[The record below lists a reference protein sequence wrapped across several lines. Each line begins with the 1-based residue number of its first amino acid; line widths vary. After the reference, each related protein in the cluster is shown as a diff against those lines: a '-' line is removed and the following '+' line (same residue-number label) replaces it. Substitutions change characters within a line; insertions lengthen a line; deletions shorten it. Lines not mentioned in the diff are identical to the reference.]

1 MRDLSRTKGSKYSI
15 GALLRDCRSDSVHLS
30 ADGAM
35 LILPFRNVANLDRM
49 KEELDSPGARVRDTI
64 ENAIEQTFGTRYA
77 FEVTLAN
84 GNSNA
89 SFGGNAG
96 ANASSGDNGGGGGG
110 RPTRSSVQDSPLVRT
125 AMGMG
130 GRIIND
136 SVDDPQETP
145 N

>member
-15 GALLRDCRSDSVHLS
+15 GALLRDCRSDSVRLS

-84 GNSNA
+84 GN
-89 SFGGNAG
+89 GGGGTAG
-96 ANASSGDNGGGGGG
+96 GNASSGGGDGGGG
-110 RPTRSSVQDSPLVRT
+110 RPARNGLQDSPLVRT
-125 AMGMG
+125 AMGLG
-130 GRIIND
+130 GRILADTI
-136 SVDDPQETP
+136 DDQQETA